1 MAFEARVGICT
12 EAKRRVIGS
21 ENTKNPLIV
30 NSMDPNQNV
39 IEVPQPT
46 AQQQAQGPD
55 IVKLLWRWKWL
66 PILGGAIG
74 LTVGYLIYNQRPPQY
89 QAYALLNVESPG
101 MRQLPLDVGGM
112 YVTPKGISDELIV
125 IRSTKVLD
133 KAIKQGSL
141 NNHPKLA
148 GKSNQEI
155 LEWLKDED
163 ILDAKLASKDSDTN
177 VIQISI
183 TTDDAELSAKSLEAV
198 VKGYQDYVSEKLESS
213 STEAI
218 RALEK
223 YEDQYDIEKQKSVKI
238 TESLKLKKEILFVEG
253 KPQDPLAAKLLSL
266 QQSIILV
273 ESKTTG
279 LESLLEQVKEAQAN
293 GRPVESILRLIASSS
308 TETMDRLAESAN
320 SKLGFEELRLA
331 RSSVLMFDNT
341 EVSPVRRQLKLELE
355 NLGEE
360 HPAVKNTRQK
370 LKLLEEEL
378 EERKKSLI
386 TMEESFNKMMGEQAS
401 DALPS
406 VEMQLKTSVIALN
419 EELARLNREKVI
431 YQAEADKIRDRV
443 QENSREIAN
452 FLSSQ
457 ASLEALGKT
466 SEEIIAAINK
476 LSAATDYNQKTIKVL
491 EQSSLGLF
499 VGPQLIRYLGIG
511 GFLGFAAFC
520 GLAYLLELADR
531 SYRGP
536 DEIASDLGMPIVG
549 HLPLASLSNSKRLDA
564 KIDSS
569 VVTVHKSKSAV
580 SEAFRGIRTALFFN
594 NQQGNM
600 KVIQVTSPIP
610 GDGKSTIASNLAVS
624 IAQSGRKV
632 CLVDC
637 DFRRP
642 RVSKIFGV
650 GSDVG
655 LVQVISE
662 KSKLEE
668 AIQESSIENLSVLSC
683 GRRPANPAEL
693 LSSERFQSI
702 IAELRTKFDYI
713 ILDTPPVLV
722 VSDPATVAPVADGVI
737 LTVRLRRNLKPIAI
751 RASQM
756 LHAMNANMIGV
767 VVNGVGVGA
776 NGYGYGGYRYDSYNS
791 PYGGKGYGKS
801 GYGGYGYG
809 ATYQYGGYYG
819 GTMVGRDYYADEV
832 PKSPQKKLTS
842 SAEANTAE

>member
-1 MAFEARVGICT
+1 
-12 EAKRRVIGS
+12 
-21 ENTKNPLIV
+21 
-30 NSMDPNQNV
+30 MDPNQNNN
-39 IEVPQPT
+39 EVPQPMN
-46 AQQQAQGPD
+46 QQQAQGPD

-74 LTVGYLIYNQRPPQY
+74 LTVGYLVYNQRPPQY
-89 QAYALLNVESPG
+89 QAYALMNVESPG
-101 MRQLPLDVGGM
+101 MRQLPLDAGGM
-112 YVTPKGISDELIV
+112 YVASKGISDELIV
-125 IRSTKVLD
+125 ISSTKVLD
-133 KAIKQGSL
+133 QAIKQGSL

-155 LEWLKDED
+155 IEWLKDED
-163 ILDAKLASKDSDTN
+163 VLDAKLASKDSDTN
-177 VIQISI
+177 VIKVSV
-183 TTDDAELSAKSLEAV
+183 TTDDAELSGKSLEAIV
-198 VKGYQDYVSEKLESS
+198 RGYQEYVSEKLESS
-213 STEAI
+213 STDAI
-218 RALEK
+218 NALRK
-223 YEDQYDIEKQKSVKI
+223 YNDQYERDKDESIRD
-238 TESLKLKKEILFVEG
+238 TELLKRNKDLLWVEG
-253 KPQDPLAAKLLSL
+253 KPQDPLATKLLAL
-266 QQSIILV
+266 QQSIIQV
-273 ESKTTG
+273 ETKTSS
-279 LESLLEQVKEAQAN
+279 LESLLEQVNEAQAN

-308 TETMDRLAESAN
+308 TETIDRLAESAN
-320 SKLGFEELRLA
+320 SKLGFEELRLSRGA
-331 RSSVLMFDNT
+331 VLTFENT
-341 EVSPVRRQLKLELE
+341 EVAPVRRQLKLEME

-360 HPAVKNTRQK
+360 HPTVKNIRQR

-378 EERKKSLI
+378 ETRKTDLI
-386 TMEESFNKMMGEQAS
+386 TLEESFNKMMGEQS
-401 DALPS
+401 TDALPT

-419 EELARLNREKVI
+419 EELARLNREKLKYSEDIEVV
-431 YQAEADKIRDRV
+431 RPRV
-443 QENSREIAN
+443 QENSRAIAS
-452 FLSSQ
+452 FLASQ

-466 SEEIIAAINK
+466 SEEISAAVNK
-476 LSAATDYNQKTIKVL
+476 LMAATDYNQKTIRVL
-491 EQSSLGLF
+491 EQSSLGVF
-499 VGPQLIRYLGIG
+499 IGPQLIRYLGIG

-536 DEIASDLGMPIVG
+536 DEIAGDLGMPIVG
-549 HLPLASLSNSKRLDA
+549 HLPLASLSNNKRVDA

-594 NQQGNM
+594 NQQGNL

-655 LVQVISE
+655 LVQVINE
-662 KSKLEE
+662 KSVLAE
-668 AIQESSIENLSVLSC
+668 AIQESSVENLSILCC
-683 GRRPANPAEL
+683 GRRPGNPAEL
-693 LSSERFQSI
+693 LSSEKFQSI
-702 IAELRTKFDYI
+702 VAELRTMYDYV

-722 VSDPATVAPVADGVI
+722 VSDPATVAPIADGVI

-751 RASQM
+751 RAAQM

-776 NGYGYGGYRYDSYNS
+776 NGYGYGGYRYDAYNS
-791 PYGGKGYGKS
+791 TYGGKGYGKS

-819 GTMVGRDYYADEV
+819 GTMVGRDYYSDDT
-832 PKSPQKKLTS
+832 PKPVQKKLASSTEAN
-842 SAEANTAE
+842 SAE

>member
-1 MAFEARVGICT
+1 MKIE
-12 EAKRRVIGS
+12 RRVFGS
-21 ENTKNPLIV
+21 ENTKYPLIV
-30 NSMDPNQNV
+30 NSMDPNQNA

-46 AQQQAQGPD
+46 APQQAQGPD

-74 LTVGYLIYNQRPPQY
+74 LTVGYLVYNQRPPQY

-125 IRSTKVLD
+125 IRSKTVLNN
-133 KAIKQGSL
+133 AIEKGSL
-141 NNHPKLA
+141 TNHPKLA
-148 GKSNQEI
+148 GKSKQEI

-177 VIQISI
+177 VIQISV
-183 TTDDAELSAKSLEAV
+183 TTDDAELSAKTLEAV
-198 VKGYQDYVSEKLESS
+198 VDGYQDYVSKKLDDSS
-213 STEAI
+213 QEAI
-218 RALEK
+218 LALQLYQKK
-223 YEDQYDIEKQKSVKI
+223 YEDEKDELKKT
-238 TESLKLKKEILFVEG
+238 TESLKQNKEILFVEG
-253 KPQDPLAAKLLSL
+253 KPQDPLAAKLLAL
-266 QQSIILV
+266 QQSVIQV
-273 ESKTTG
+273 ETKTSG

-378 EERKKSLI
+378 EDRKKSLI
-386 TMEESFNKMMGEQAS
+386 AMEESFNKMMGEQAS

-419 EELARLNREKVI
+419 EELARLNREKI
-431 YQAEADKIRDRV
+431 LYNAEVDKIRGRV
-443 QENSREIAN
+443 QENSTKIFN
-452 FLSSQ
+452 YLSSQ
-457 ASLEALGKT
+457 AGLEALGKT
-466 SEEIIAAINK
+466 SEEIIAAVSK
-476 LSAATDYNQKTIKVL
+476 LTAATDLNGKTIKVL
-491 EQSSLGLF
+491 EQSSLGIF

-536 DEIASDLGMPIVG
+536 DEIAGDLGMPIVG
-549 HLPLASLSNSKRLDA
+549 HLPLASLSNSKRIDT

-668 AIQESSIENLSVLSC
+668 AIQDSSIENLSVLSC

-693 LSSERFQSI
+693 LSSEKFQSI
-702 IAELRTKFDYI
+702 IAELRQKFDYV

-819 GTMVGRDYYADEV
+819 GTMVGRDYYADDV

-842 SAEANTAE
+842 NAEANTAE

>member
-1 MAFEARVGICT
+1 
-12 EAKRRVIGS
+12 
-21 ENTKNPLIV
+21 
-30 NSMDPNQNV
+30 MDPNQNT

-46 AQQQAQGPD
+46 NQQQSQGPD

-74 LTVGYLIYNQRPPQY
+74 LTVGYLVYNQRPPQY

-101 MRQLPLDVGGM
+101 MRQLPLDAGGM
-112 YVTPKGISDELIV
+112 YVTSKGISDELIV
-125 IRSTKVLD
+125 IRSTKVIE
-133 KAIKQGSL
+133 KAMKLGSL

-148 GKSNQEI
+148 GKSSQEI
-155 LEWLKDED
+155 VEWLKDED
-163 ILDAKLASKDSDTN
+163 ILDAKMASKDTDTN

-198 VKGYQDYVSEKLESS
+198 VRGYQEYVTEKLDSS
-213 STEAI
+213 SSEAI
-218 RALEK
+218 QALKK
-223 YEDQYDIEKQKSVKI
+223 YEDQYQIESQNSVRT
-238 TESLKLKKEILFVEG
+238 TESLKQNKEILFVEG
-253 KPQDPLAAKLLSL
+253 KPQDPKAAKLLAL
-266 QQSIILV
+266 QQSIIQV
-273 ESKTTG
+273 ETKTTG

-320 SKLGFEELRLA
+320 SKLGFEELRLS
-331 RSSVLMFDNT
+331 RSAVLMFDNT
-341 EVSPVRRQLKLELE
+341 EVAPIRRQLKLELE

-360 HPAVKNTRQK
+360 HPQVKNTRQR

-378 EERKKSLI
+378 EDRKKSLI
-386 TMEESFNKMMGEQAS
+386 AMEESFNKMMGEQAS

-431 YQAEADKIRDRV
+431 YQVEVDKIRDRV
-443 QENSREIAN
+443 QDNSREIAN
-452 FLSSQ
+452 FLTSQ
-457 ASLEALGKT
+457 AKLEALGKT
-466 SEEIIAAINK
+466 SEEISAAINK

-536 DEIASDLGMPIVG
+536 DEIAGDLGMPIVG
-549 HLPLASLSNSKRLDA
+549 HLPLASLSNSKRIDA

-594 NQQGNM
+594 NQQGNI

-655 LVQVISE
+655 LVQVINE

-668 AIQESSIENLSVLSC
+668 AIQDSSIENLSVLSC

-702 IAELRTKFDYI
+702 IAELRAKFDYV

-819 GTMVGRDYYADEV
+819 GTMVGRDYYADDT
-832 PKSPQKKLTS
+832 PKSAQKKLTS
-842 SAEANTAE
+842 STEANTAE

>member
-1 MAFEARVGICT
+1 MF
-12 EAKRRVIGS
+12 GS

-30 NSMDPNQNV
+30 NSMDPNQNAT
-39 IEVPQPT
+39 EVPQPT
-46 AQQQAQGPD
+46 NQQQAQGPD

-74 LTVGYLIYNQRPPQY
+74 LTVGYLVYNQRPPQY

-101 MRQLPLDVGGM
+101 MRQLPLDAGGM

-125 IRSTKVLD
+125 IRSSRVLD
-133 KAIKQGSL
+133 KAIKLGSL

-148 GKSNQEI
+148 GKSSQEI

-163 ILDAKLASKDSDTN
+163 ILDAKMASKDSDTN

-198 VKGYQDYVSEKLESS
+198 VKGYQEYVSEKLESS
-213 STEAI
+213 SFEAI
-218 RALEK
+218 QALQTYKTK
-223 YEDQYDIEKQKSVKI
+223 YEDEKDELKKT
-238 TESLKLKKEILFVEG
+238 TESLKLNKEILFVEG
-253 KPQDPLAAKLLSL
+253 KPQDPLAAKLLAL
-266 QQSIILV
+266 QQSVIQV
-273 ESKTTG
+273 ETKTSG

-341 EVSPVRRQLKLELE
+341 EVAPVRRQLKLELE

-378 EERKKSLI
+378 EDRKKSLI

-419 EELARLNREKVI
+419 EELARLNREKI
-431 YQAEADKIRDRV
+431 LYQVEIDKIRSPV
-443 QENSREIAN
+443 QENSRAILD

-457 ASLEALGKT
+457 AGLEALGKT

-536 DEIASDLGMPIVG
+536 DEIAGDLGMPIIG
-549 HLPLASLSNSKRLDA
+549 HLPLASLSNSKRIDA

-668 AIQESSIENLSVLSC
+668 AIQDSSIENLSVLSC

-693 LSSERFQSI
+693 LSSEKFQAI
-702 IAELRTKFDYI
+702 IAELRKKFDYV

-819 GTMVGRDYYADEV
+819 GTMVGRDYYADDS
-832 PKSPQKKLTS
+832 PKSPQKKLNS
-842 SAEANTAE
+842 NAEANTAE

>member
-1 MAFEARVGICT
+1 
-12 EAKRRVIGS
+12 
-21 ENTKNPLIV
+21 
-30 NSMDPNQNV
+30 MDPNQNNN
-39 IEVPQPT
+39 EVPQPMN
-46 AQQQAQGPD
+46 QQQAQGPD

-74 LTVGYLIYNQRPPQY
+74 LTVGYLVYNQRPPQY
-89 QAYALLNVESPG
+89 QAYALMNVESPG
-101 MRQLPLDVGGM
+101 MRQLPLDAGGM
-112 YVTPKGISDELIV
+112 YVASKGISDELIV
-125 IRSTKVLD
+125 ISSTKVLD
-133 KAIKQGSL
+133 QAIKQGSL

-155 LEWLKDED
+155 IEWLKDED
-163 ILDAKLASKDSDTN
+163 VLDAKLASKDSDTN
-177 VIQISI
+177 VIKVSV
-183 TTDDAELSAKSLEAV
+183 TTDDAELSGKSLEAIV
-198 VKGYQDYVSEKLESS
+198 RGYQEYVSEKLESS
-213 STEAI
+213 STDAI
-218 RALEK
+218 NALRK
-223 YEDQYDIEKQKSVKI
+223 YNDQYERDKDESIRD
-238 TESLKLKKEILFVEG
+238 TELLKRNKDLLWVEG
-253 KPQDPLAAKLLSL
+253 KPQDPLATKLLAL
-266 QQSIILV
+266 QQSIIQV
-273 ESKTTG
+273 ETKTSS
-279 LESLLEQVKEAQAN
+279 LESLLEQVNEAQAN

-308 TETMDRLAESAN
+308 TETIDRLAESAN
-320 SKLGFEELRLA
+320 SKLGFEELRLSRGA
-331 RSSVLMFDNT
+331 VLTFENT
-341 EVSPVRRQLKLELE
+341 EVAPVRRQLKLEME

-360 HPAVKNTRQK
+360 HPTVKNIRQR

-378 EERKKSLI
+378 ETRKTDLI
-386 TMEESFNKMMGEQAS
+386 TLEESFNKMMGEQS
-401 DALPS
+401 TDALPT

-419 EELARLNREKVI
+419 EELARLNREKLKYSEDIEVV
-431 YQAEADKIRDRV
+431 RPRV
-443 QENSREIAN
+443 QENSRAIAS
-452 FLSSQ
+452 FLASQ

-466 SEEIIAAINK
+466 SEEISAAVNK
-476 LSAATDYNQKTIKVL
+476 LMAATDYNQKTIRVL
-491 EQSSLGLF
+491 EQSSLGVF
-499 VGPQLIRYLGIG
+499 IGPQLIRYLGIG

-536 DEIASDLGMPIVG
+536 DEIAGDLGMPIVG
-549 HLPLASLSNSKRLDA
+549 HLPLASLSNNKRVDA

-594 NQQGNM
+594 NQQGNL

-655 LVQVISE
+655 LVQVINE
-662 KSKLEE
+662 KSVLAE
-668 AIQESSIENLSVLSC
+668 AIQESSVENLSILCC
-683 GRRPANPAEL
+683 GRRPGNPAEL
-693 LSSERFQSI
+693 LSSEKFQSI
-702 IAELRTKFDYI
+702 VAELRTMYDYV

-722 VSDPATVAPVADGVI
+722 VSDPATVAPIADGVI

-751 RASQM
+751 RAAQM

-776 NGYGYGGYRYDSYNS
+776 NGYGYGGYRYDAYNS
-791 PYGGKGYGKS
+791 TYGGKGYGKS

-819 GTMVGRDYYADEV
+819 GTMVGRDYYSDDI
-832 PKSPQKKLTS
+832 PKPVQKKLASSTEAN
-842 SAEANTAE
+842 SAE

>member
-1 MAFEARVGICT
+1 
-12 EAKRRVIGS
+12 
-21 ENTKNPLIV
+21 
-30 NSMDPNQNV
+30 MDPNQNNN
-39 IEVPQPT
+39 EVPQPMN
-46 AQQQAQGPD
+46 QQQAQGPD

-74 LTVGYLIYNQRPPQY
+74 LTVGYLVYNQRPPQY
-89 QAYALLNVESPG
+89 QAYALMNVESPG
-101 MRQLPLDVGGM
+101 MRQLPLDAGGM
-112 YVTPKGISDELIV
+112 YVASKGISDELIV
-125 IRSTKVLD
+125 ISSTKVLD
-133 KAIKQGSL
+133 QAIKQGSL

-148 GKSNQEI
+148 GKSSQEI
-155 LEWLKDED
+155 IEWLKDED
-163 ILDAKLASKDSDTN
+163 VLEAKLASKDSDTN
-177 VIQISI
+177 VIKVSV
-183 TTDDAELSAKSLEAV
+183 TTDDAELSGKSLEAIV
-198 VKGYQDYVSEKLESS
+198 RGYQEYVSEKLESS
-213 STEAI
+213 STDAI
-218 RALEK
+218 NALRK
-223 YEDQYDIEKQKSVKI
+223 YNDQYERDKDESIRD
-238 TESLKLKKEILFVEG
+238 TELLKRNKDLLWVEG
-253 KPQDPLAAKLLSL
+253 KPQDPLATKLLAL
-266 QQSIILV
+266 QQSIIQV
-273 ESKTTG
+273 ETKTSG

-308 TETMDRLAESAN
+308 TETIDRLAESAN
-320 SKLGFEELRLA
+320 SKLGFEELRLSRGA
-331 RSSVLMFDNT
+331 VLTFENT
-341 EVSPVRRQLKLELE
+341 EVAPVRRQLKLEME

-360 HPAVKNTRQK
+360 HPTVKNIRQR

-378 EERKKSLI
+378 ETRKTDLI
-386 TMEESFNKMMGEQAS
+386 TLEESFNKMMGEQS
-401 DALPS
+401 TDALPT

-419 EELARLNREKVI
+419 EELARLNREKLKYSEDIEVV
-431 YQAEADKIRDRV
+431 RPRV
-443 QENSREIAN
+443 QENSRAIAS
-452 FLSSQ
+452 FLASQ

-466 SEEIIAAINK
+466 SEEISAAVNK
-476 LSAATDYNQKTIKVL
+476 LMAATDYNQKTIRVL
-491 EQSSLGLF
+491 EQSSLGVF
-499 VGPQLIRYLGIG
+499 IGPQLIRYLGIG

-536 DEIASDLGMPIVG
+536 DEIAGDLGMPIVG
-549 HLPLASLSNSKRLDA
+549 HLPLASLSNNKRVDA

-594 NQQGNM
+594 NQQGNL

-655 LVQVISE
+655 LVQVINE
-662 KSKLEE
+662 KSALAE
-668 AIQESSIENLSVLSC
+668 AIQDSSIENLSILCC
-683 GRRPANPAEL
+683 GRRPGNPAEL

-702 IAELRTKFDYI
+702 VAELRSMYDYV

-722 VSDPATVAPVADGVI
+722 VSDPATVAPIADGVI

-751 RASQM
+751 RAAQM

-776 NGYGYGGYRYDSYNS
+776 NGYGYGGYRYDAYNS
-791 PYGGKGYGKS
+791 TYGGKGYGKS

-819 GTMVGRDYYADEV
+819 GTMVGRDYYSDDI
-832 PKSPQKKLTS
+832 PKPVQKKLASSTEAN
-842 SAEANTAE
+842 SAE

>member
-1 MAFEARVGICT
+1 MEM
-12 EAKRRVIGS
+12 E
-21 ENTKNPLIV
+21 
-30 NSMDPNQNV
+30 PNQNT
-39 IEVPQPT
+39 IDQ
-46 AQQQAQGPD
+46 QQQAQNLQQPPGPD

-74 LTVGYLIYNQRPPQY
+74 LTVGYLFYNQQPPQY
-89 QAYALLNVESPG
+89 QAYALINVESPGG
-101 MRQLPLDVGGM
+101 MRQLPLDSGGM
-112 YVTPKGISDELIV
+112 YVAPKSISDELIV
-125 IRSTKVLD
+125 IKSSKVLD
-133 KAIKQGSL
+133 QAIRQGSL

-148 GKSNQEI
+148 GLSTQEI
-155 LEWLKDED
+155 IGWLKREKV
-163 ILDAKLASKDSDTN
+163 LDAKLASKDQDTN
-177 VIQISI
+177 VVQVSI
-183 TTDDAELSAKSLEAV
+183 TTDDAELSGKALEAV
-198 VKGYQDYVSEKLESS
+198 VRGYQEYVSEKLESS
-213 STEAI
+213 STDAI
-218 RALEK
+218 NALRK
-223 YEDQYDIEKQKSVKI
+223 YNDQYEREKEDSLRD
-238 TESLKLKKEILFVEG
+238 TEMLKRNKDLLWVEG
-253 KPQDPLAAKLLSL
+253 KPQDPLAAKLLAL
-266 QQSIILV
+266 QQSIIQV
-273 ESKTTG
+273 ESKSSS
-279 LESLLEQVKEAQAN
+279 LASLLEQVKEAQAN

-320 SKLGFEELRLA
+320 SKLGFEEVRISRSNLLA
-331 RSSVLMFDNT
+331 FENSEVAPIRRS
-341 EVSPVRRQLKLELE
+341 LKLEME

-360 HPAVKNTRQK
+360 HPTVKNIRQK

-378 EERKKSLI
+378 EARRKDALEL
-386 TMEESFNKMMGEQAS
+386 EESFNKMMGEQAA

-419 EELARLNREKVI
+419 EELARLNREKVK
-431 YQAEADKIRDRV
+431 YSEEVETIRPRV
-443 QENSREIAN
+443 QENSRAIAS
-452 FLSSQ
+452 FLASQ

-466 SEEIIAAINK
+466 SEEISSAVNK
-476 LSAATDYNQKTIKVL
+476 LMAATDYNQKTIRIL
-491 EQSSLGLF
+491 EQSSLGVF

-549 HLPLASLSNSKRLDA
+549 HLPLTSLANNKRVDA

-569 VVTVHKSKSAV
+569 VVTVHKSKSSV

-637 DFRRP
+637 DLRRP

-655 LVQVISE
+655 LVQVIND
-662 KSKLEE
+662 KSKLDE
-668 AIQESSIENLSVLSC
+668 AIQASSIENLSILSC

-702 IAELRTKFDYI
+702 ISELRSRFDYV

-722 VSDPATVAPVADGVI
+722 VSDPATVAPIADGVI

-776 NGYGYGGYRYDSYNS
+776 NGYGYGGYRYDAYNS
-791 PYGGKGYGKS
+791 QYGAKGYGKS

-819 GTMVGRDYYADEV
+819 GSMVGRDYYSDDV
-832 PKSPQKKLTS
+832 PKPVQKKLASTS
-842 SAEANTAE
+842 EAKSAE

>member
-1 MAFEARVGICT
+1 M
-12 EAKRRVIGS
+12 
-21 ENTKNPLIV
+21 N
-30 NSMDPNQNV
+30 
-39 IEVPQPT
+39 
-46 AQQQAQGPD
+46 QQQAQGPD

-74 LTVGYLIYNQRPPQY
+74 LTVGYLVYNQRPPQY
-89 QAYALLNVESPG
+89 QAYALMNVESPG
-101 MRQLPLDVGGM
+101 MRQLPLDAGGM
-112 YVTPKGISDELIV
+112 YVASKGISDELIV
-125 IRSTKVLD
+125 ISSTKVLD
-133 KAIKQGSL
+133 QAIKQGSL

-155 LEWLKDED
+155 IEWLKDED
-163 ILDAKLASKDSDTN
+163 VLDAKLASKDSDTN
-177 VIQISI
+177 VIKVSV
-183 TTDDAELSAKSLEAV
+183 TTDDAELSGKSLEAIV
-198 VKGYQDYVSEKLESS
+198 RGYQEYVSEKLESS
-213 STEAI
+213 STDAI
-218 RALEK
+218 NALRK
-223 YEDQYDIEKQKSVKI
+223 YNDQYERDKDESIRD
-238 TESLKLKKEILFVEG
+238 TELLKRNKDLLWVEG
-253 KPQDPLAAKLLSL
+253 KPQDPLATKLLAL
-266 QQSIILV
+266 QQSIIQV
-273 ESKTTG
+273 ETKTSG

-308 TETMDRLAESAN
+308 TETIDRLAESAN
-320 SKLGFEELRLA
+320 SKLGFEELRLS
-331 RSSVLMFDNT
+331 RSAVLMFENT
-341 EVSPVRRQLKLELE
+341 EVAPVRRQLKLEME

-360 HPAVKNTRQK
+360 HPTVKNIRQR

-378 EERKKSLI
+378 ETRKTDLI
-386 TMEESFNKMMGEQAS
+386 TLEESFNKMMGEQS
-401 DALPS
+401 TDALPT

-419 EELARLNREKVI
+419 EELARLNREKLKYSEEIEVV
-431 YQAEADKIRDRV
+431 RPRV
-443 QENSREIAN
+443 QENSRAIAS
-452 FLSSQ
+452 FLASQ

-466 SEEIIAAINK
+466 SEEISAAVNK
-476 LSAATDYNQKTIKVL
+476 LMAATDYNQKTIRVL
-491 EQSSLGLF
+491 EQSSLGAF
-499 VGPQLIRYLGIG
+499 IGPQLIRYLGIG

-549 HLPLASLSNSKRLDA
+549 HLPLVSLSNSKRVDA

-594 NQQGNM
+594 NQQGNL

-655 LVQVISE
+655 LVQVINE
-662 KSKLEE
+662 KSALAE
-668 AIQESSIENLSVLSC
+668 AIQDSSIENLSILCC
-683 GRRPANPAEL
+683 GRRPGNPAEL

-702 IAELRTKFDYI
+702 VAELRSMYDYV

-722 VSDPATVAPVADGVI
+722 VSDPATVAPIADGVI

-751 RASQM
+751 RAAQM

-776 NGYGYGGYRYDSYNS
+776 NGYGYGGYRYDAYNS

-819 GTMVGRDYYADEV
+819 GTMVGRDYYSDDT
-832 PKSPQKKLTS
+832 PKPVQKKLASSTEAN
-842 SAEANTAE
+842 SAE

>member
-1 MAFEARVGICT
+1 MEMEPT
-12 EAKRRVIGS
+12 Q
-21 ENTKNPLIV
+21 NTN
-30 NSMDPNQNV
+30 DP
-39 IEVPQPT
+39 
-46 AQQQAQGPD
+46 QQQVQSLQQPQGPD

-74 LTVGYLIYNQRPPQY
+74 LTVGYLIYNQQPPQY
-89 QAYALLNVESPG
+89 QAYALINVEAPG
-101 MRQLPLDVGGM
+101 MRQLPLDAGGM
-112 YVTPKGISDELIV
+112 YMAQKGISDELIV
-125 IRSTKVLD
+125 IRSSKVLD
-133 KAIKQGSL
+133 QAIRQGSL

-148 GKSNQEI
+148 GRSNQEI
-155 LEWLKDED
+155 IEWLKKEKV
-163 ILDAKLASKDSDTN
+163 LDTKLASKDQDTN
-177 VIQISI
+177 VVQVSV
-183 TTDDAELSAKSLEAV
+183 TSDDAELSGKALEAV
-198 VKGYQDYVSEKLESS
+198 VRGYQEYVSEKLESS
-213 STEAI
+213 STDAI
-218 RALEK
+218 NALRK
-223 YEDQYDIEKQKSVKI
+223 YNDQYEREKEDSI
-238 TESLKLKKEILFVEG
+238 RDTELLKRNKDLLWVEG
-253 KPQDPLAAKLLSL
+253 KPQDPLAAKLLAL
-266 QQSIILV
+266 QTSIIQV
-273 ESKTTG
+273 ESKASG
-279 LESLLEQVKEAQAN
+279 LGSLLEQVKEAQAN

-320 SKLGFEELRLA
+320 SKLGFEEVRMSRSAILA
-331 RSSVLMFDNT
+331 FENT
-341 EVSPVRRQLKLELE
+341 EVAPIRRSLKLELE

-360 HPAVKNTRQK
+360 HPTVKNIRQK

-378 EERKKSLI
+378 DSRRKDLV
-386 TMEESFNKMMGEQAS
+386 TLEESFNKMMGEQAA

-419 EELARLNREKVI
+419 EELARLNREKMKYTEEV
-431 YQAEADKIRDRV
+431 ETIRPRV
-443 QENSREIAN
+443 QENSRSIAS
-452 FLSSQ
+452 FLQSQ

-466 SEEIIAAINK
+466 SEEISAAVNK
-476 LSAATDYNQKTIKVL
+476 LVAATDYNQKTIRVL
-491 EQSSLGLF
+491 EQSSLGVF

-536 DEIASDLGMPIVG
+536 DEIASDLGMPIIG
-549 HLPLASLSNSKRLDA
+549 HLPLTSLANNKRVDI

-569 VVTVHKSKSAV
+569 VVTVHKSKSSV

-594 NQQGNM
+594 NQQGNL

-610 GDGKSTIASNLAVS
+610 GDGKSTIAANVAVS

-637 DFRRP
+637 DLRRP

-655 LVQVISE
+655 LVQVISD
-662 KSKLEE
+662 KSKLDE
-668 AIQESSIENLSVLSC
+668 AVQPSSVENLFVLSC

-693 LSSERFQSI
+693 LSSERFQAI
-702 IAELRTKFDYI
+702 ISELRTKFDYV

-722 VSDPATVAPVADGVI
+722 VSDPATVAPIADGVI

-776 NGYGYGGYRYDSYNS
+776 NGYGYGGYRYDAYNNSY
-791 PYGGKGYGKS
+791 GAKGYGKS

-819 GTMVGRDYYADEV
+819 GSMVGRDYYSDDV
-832 PKSPQKKLTS
+832 PKPAQKKLASTS
-842 SAEANTAE
+842 EAKSAE